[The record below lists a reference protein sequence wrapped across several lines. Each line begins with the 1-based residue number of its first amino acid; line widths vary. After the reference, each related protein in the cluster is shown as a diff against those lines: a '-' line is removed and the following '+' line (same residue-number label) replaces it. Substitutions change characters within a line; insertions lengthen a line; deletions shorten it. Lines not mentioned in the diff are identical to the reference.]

1 MLFCC
6 NKYLRLFL
14 QRSILHIV
22 PVLFFCLSAYPQE
35 DVSKKDSLNP
45 RLNPLLLSSFKKPV
59 KADPTLDEYL
69 KPTKNELMDW
79 SAYYLTDE
87 QRRERVRRLNQPLYK
102 QIGNDIIDSY
112 VHSLIYGKIKKPA
125 AVPKF

>member
-1 MLFCC
+1 MLFCS

-14 QRSILHIV
+14 QRSILHII
-22 PVLFFCLSAYPQE
+22 PVLFFCLSAYSQE

-45 RLNPLLLSSFKKPV
+45 SLNPLLLSTFKKPV
-59 KADPTLDEYL
+59 KVDPTLVEHL

-87 QRRERVRRLNQPLYK
+87 QRRERERRLNQPLYK

>member
-1 MLFCC
+1 MLFCS
-6 NKYLRLFL
+6 NKYLRLLL

-22 PVLFFCLSAYPQE
+22 PILFFCLSAYSQE
-35 DVSKKDSLNP
+35 DVSEKDSLNL
-45 RLNPLLLSSFKKPV
+45 RLNPLLLSTFKNPV
-59 KADPTLDEYL
+59 KADPTLNEHL

-79 SAYYLTDE
+79 SAYYLTDD
-87 QRRERVRRLNQPLYK
+87 QRRERERRLNQPLYK

-112 VHSLIYGKIKKPA
+112 VRSLIYGKIKKPA

>member
-1 MLFCC
+1 MLFCS

-45 RLNPLLLSSFKKPV
+45 SLNPLLLSTFKKPV
-59 KADPTLDEYL
+59 KVDPTLVEHL

-87 QRRERVRRLNQPLYK
+87 QRRERERRLNQPLYK

>member
-1 MLFCC
+1 MLFCS

-14 QRSILHIV
+14 QRSILHIIL
-22 PVLFFCLSAYPQE
+22 VLFFCLSAYSQE

-45 RLNPLLLSSFKKPV
+45 SLNPLLLSTFKKPV
-59 KADPTLDEYL
+59 KVDPTLVEHL

-87 QRRERVRRLNQPLYK
+87 QRRERERRLNQPLYK

>member
-1 MLFCC
+1 MLFCS

-14 QRSILHIV
+14 QRSILHII
-22 PVLFFCLSAYPQE
+22 PVLFFCLSAYSQE
-35 DVSKKDSLNP
+35 DVSKKDSLNL
-45 RLNPLLLSSFKKPV
+45 RLNPLLLSTFKNPV
-59 KADPTLDEYL
+59 KADPTLNEHL

-87 QRRERVRRLNQPLYK
+87 QRRERERRLSQPLYK

>member
-1 MLFCC
+1 MLFCS

-14 QRSILHIV
+14 QRSILHII
-22 PVLFFCLSAYPQE
+22 PVLFFCLSAYSQE
-35 DVSKKDSLNP
+35 DVSKKDSLNL
-45 RLNPLLLSSFKKPV
+45 RLNPLLLSTFKNPV
-59 KADPTLDEYL
+59 KVDPTLNEHL

-87 QRRERVRRLNQPLYK
+87 QRRERERRLNQPLYK

>member
-1 MLFCC
+1 MLFCS

-14 QRSILHIV
+14 QRSILHIL
-22 PVLFFCLSAYPQE
+22 PVLFFCLSAYSQE
-35 DVSKKDSLNP
+35 DVSEKDSLNL
-45 RLNPLLLSSFKKPV
+45 RLNPLLLSTFKNPV
-59 KADPTLDEYL
+59 KVDPTLNEHL

-79 SAYYLTDE
+79 SAYYLTDD
-87 QRRERVRRLNQPLYK
+87 QRRERERRLNQPLYK

-112 VHSLIYGKIKKPA
+112 VRSLIYGKIKKPA

>member
-1 MLFCC
+1 MLFCS

-14 QRSILHIV
+14 QRSILHII
-22 PVLFFCLSAYPQE
+22 PVLFFCLSAYSQE
-35 DVSKKDSLNP
+35 DVSKKDSLNL
-45 RLNPLLLSSFKKPV
+45 RLNPLLLSTFKNPV
-59 KADPTLDEYL
+59 KADPTLNEHL

-87 QRRERVRRLNQPLYK
+87 QRRERERRLNQPLYK